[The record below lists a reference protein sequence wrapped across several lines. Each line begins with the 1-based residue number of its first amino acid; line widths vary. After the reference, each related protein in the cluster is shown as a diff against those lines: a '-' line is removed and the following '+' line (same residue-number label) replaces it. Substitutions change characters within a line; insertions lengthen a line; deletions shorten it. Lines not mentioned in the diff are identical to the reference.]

1 MSLPETPALNAVR
14 PQLDPPADRAGAWGG
29 VVGRSLQSVA
39 SVLNVIGSAWIFG
52 LMCMMLA
59 DLGMRFLF
67 NRPISGVAEMAGLS
81 IVGIVYL
88 QLASAVQ
95 GGRMVK
101 ADFMSQ
107 WVARRAPRVGFV
119 LAALFHLLGASTMAV
134 LAKVSLEPF
143 VSAWND
149 VETIGTAGV
158 FLVVTWPFRG
168 MVLLG
173 STLAG
178 LCYLY
183 LAVRTIGD
191 AVRGAARS

>member
-1 MSLPETPALNAVR
+1 MPFPETHALNAVR
-14 PQLDPPADRAGAWGG
+14 QQPAVPVDRAPAWSG
-29 VVGRSLQSVA
+29 VVGRLLQSV
-39 SVLNVIGSAWIFG
+39 SNVLNVIGSAWIFG

-101 ADFMSQ
+101 ADFISQ

-119 LAALFHLLGASTMAV
+119 LAALFHLLGACTMAV
-134 LAKVSLEPF
+134 LAHVSVEPF
-143 VSAWND
+143 VSAWTD

-158 FLVVTWPFRG
+158 FQVGTWPFRG

-178 LCYLY
+178 LCYLF
-183 LAVRTIGD
+183 LVVRFMGD
-191 AVRGAARS
+191 AVKGGSRP